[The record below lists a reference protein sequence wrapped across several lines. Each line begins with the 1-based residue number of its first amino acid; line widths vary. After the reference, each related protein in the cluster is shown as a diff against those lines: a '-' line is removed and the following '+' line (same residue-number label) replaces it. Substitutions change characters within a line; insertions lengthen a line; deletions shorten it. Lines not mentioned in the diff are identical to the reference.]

1 MAGVPLRRSKQ
12 LELKLLVIV
21 IIIYINAKSDETV
34 VNLASAVSC
43 TKLVITRTDHAI
55 R

>member
-1 MAGVPLRRSKQ
+1 VPFMRSKQ
-12 LELKLLVIV
+12 LERKLLVIV

-34 VNLASAVSC
+34 VNLALAVYC
-43 TKLVITRTDHAI
+43 TKLVFTRTDHAI